1 MIYYG
6 TRLSDNISIRQPEG
20 YLICLNVPVART
32 GYQDYYPQE
41 LGLPYSAEPIPVF
54 RPEEEV
60 FSEACIASFEGM
72 PVTDNHP
79 SEGVD
84 INNIKRL
91 GKGRAHNIR
100 RGTGEESDL
109 LLADL
114 IIEDAGLIDLIMN
127 QGKREISCGYT
138 YVLEEENGQ
147 YVQRQI
153 RGNHIA
159 VVDAGRAGH
168 RVCIKD
174 HMPNEN
180 ERRTHMK
187 KSLYKKLV
195 KMARDGDPE
204 AIAAVQE
211 IAEEILEAEVASD
224 PAVVVAPVVET
235 PAAPAAPAA
244 APAAEAPVAVVVET
258 GSEET
263 PAATDEEPTLAA
275 IIERLDQLIALLTPA
290 APAADEDP
298 VDDPVA
304 EIVEA
309 ITGAVEEAATGE
321 STPEEATQEA
331 VAEIAQVVEET
342 VEANSETIEPEEGIL
357 DACEEES
364 PVVQQAT
371 ADALRAVLGAVRP
384 ALTKLNKKQRQRVSA
399 DIAAR
404 LSKKSSGAYAKI
416 AGARDGKPAKK
427 DYSDLGK
434 RIMEKRSAN
443 RK

>member
-6 TRLSDNISIRQPEG
+6 TKLSDNISIRQPEG

-41 LGLPYSAEPIPVF
+41 LGLPYSTQTVQVF

-72 PVTDNHP
+72 PVTDDHP

-100 RGTGEESDL
+100 RGAGEESDL

-114 IIEDAGLIDLIMN
+114 IIEDVGLIDRIMN
-127 QGKREISCGYT
+127 QGKREVSCGYN
-138 YVLEEENGQ
+138 YELCEEDGQ

-159 VVDAGRAGH
+159 VVDAGRAGP

-174 HMPNEN
+174 HMPTDN

-211 IAEEILEAEVASD
+211 IAEEILEAEAASD

-235 PAAPAAPAA
+235 PAAPVAV
-244 APAAEAPVAVVVET
+244 APAAEAPAAVVVET
-258 GSEET
+258 GSTEA
-263 PAATDEEPTLAA
+263 PAATDEEPTLAT
-275 IIERLDQLIALLTPA
+275 IVEKLDQLIALLTPA

-321 STPEEATQEA
+321 ATPEEATQEA
-331 VAEIAQVVEET
+331 VSEIAQVVEET

-357 DACEEES
+357 DACEEN

-404 LSKKSSGAYAKI
+404 LSKKSSGAYAQI
-416 AGARDGKPAKK
+416 AGARDSKPAKK

-443 RK
+443 HK